1 MTHYL
6 LYLFPLFLILQSE
19 HPLEGKWK
27 MYRSESFENILTSN
41 NFQQQDEEQQQALAE
56 TFSKVIDGYFYNF
69 RKDTVVFTNY
79 SNYEIHEIEGI
90 WWTDGDTLF
99 IGRLDKISAQK
110 YFISKLDDQELH
122 LHIMF
127 PKETEIPKSR
137 LMFKKE
143 SKN

>member
-1 MTHYL
+1 MSHFL
-6 LYLFPLFLILQSE
+6 LCLLPVFWFLHSE

-27 MYRSESFENILTSN
+27 MYRSETFENILTSK
-41 NFQQQDEEQQQALAE
+41 NFQLQDEKQQQAVAE
-56 TFSKVIDGYFYNF
+56 TFSKVIDGCFYDF
-69 RKDTVVFTNY
+69 RKDTVVFTNF
-79 SNYEIHEIEGI
+79 SNYEIHEIKGI
-90 WWTDGDTLF
+90 WWTDGDSLF
-99 IGRLDKISAQK
+99 IGRLDKISVQK

-143 SKN
+143 